1 MYFHLD
7 INNDLAEL
15 AGELKPIF
23 AKWYE
28 LGLTLKIPSTQL
40 KEIEATHNKN
50 PSRCTIDMLEAWF
63 KQGSDKTRS
72 QIVQALRSPLV
83 GHNDVAD
90 EIEKKYTTSS
100 TVYRLNKV

>member
-1 MYFHLD
+1 MIPMYFHLD
-7 INNDLAEL
+7 VKNDLAEL

-23 AKWYE
+23 AEWYE
-28 LGLTLKIPSTQL
+28 LGIALGLSTTQL
-40 KEIEATHNKN
+40 KEIETMHNKK
-50 PSRCTIDMLEAWF
+50 PSRCMINMLEAWI

-90 EIEKKYTTSS
+90 EIEGKYKPNP
-100 TVYRLNKV
+100 L